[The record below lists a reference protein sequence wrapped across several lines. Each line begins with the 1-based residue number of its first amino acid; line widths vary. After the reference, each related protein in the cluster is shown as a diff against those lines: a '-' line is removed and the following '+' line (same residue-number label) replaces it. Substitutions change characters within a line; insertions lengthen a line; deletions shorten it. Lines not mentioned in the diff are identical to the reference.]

1 MSIIQSGHR
10 LTFTDVDATYD
21 KLPAGNYML
30 KRDPR
35 SGEFYLVQK
44 EDFVMPKKVYGD
56 HSIVDRWLKSW
67 KHNSNKNLGILL
79 TGLKGTGKTI
89 TAQKFCMDSNMPV
102 IIVGE
107 PFDGSEFVDFLTNPK
122 LGECIIFIDEFE
134 KVYNR
139 DNQYDMLSLMDGNYT
154 TRLVFLLTVNEERI
168 NEYLVNRLNRIK
180 YRKAYGD
187 LEFDLVDEVIDDMLI
202 NKEHRESIHLF
213 FEKVNM
219 RTFDLL
225 TNLIKEMNLFG
236 EDAIACG
243 RHLNLKAEA
252 KYYNVVEIFDG
263 QEFECYPTNWIP
275 GSSLEISRKNVDHVE
290 LTRPEKKSKKL
301 GKSISAVERLLS
313 ESSDQPTPQEDVKLV
328 LPGYWDCQLD
338 DHEYEIVER
347 KGRIIL
353 VQPTEFPLVQY
364 RLKEVGTKAS
374 LVF

>member
-56 HSIVDRWLKSW
+56 HSIVDRWLESW

-89 TAQKFCMDSNMPV
+89 TAQKFCMDSQLPV

-107 PFDGSEFVDFLTNPK
+107 PYEGSEFVDFLTNPK
-122 LGECIIFIDEFE
+122 LGQCIIFIDEFE

-139 DNQYDMLSLMDGNYT
+139 DNQYDMLSLMDGNYS
-154 TRLVFLLTVNEERI
+154 TRLIFLLTVNEERI
-168 NEYLVNRLNRIK
+168 NEYLINRLNRIK

-187 LEFDLVDEVIDDMLI
+187 LEFELVDEVIDDMLI
-202 NKEHRESIHLF
+202 NKDHRESIHQF

-225 TNLIKEMNLFG
+225 TNLIKEMNLFN

-243 RHLNLKAEA
+243 RHLNLKAES
-252 KYYNVVEIFDG
+252 KYYNVVEVLDG
-263 QEFECYPTNWIP
+263 HEFECYPTSWVP
-275 GSSLEISRKNVDHVE
+275 GNDIEISRKAVDHVE
-290 LTRPEKKSKKL
+290 ATRPEKKSKKL
-301 GKSISAVERLLS
+301 NEKQSVVERLLNS
-313 ESSDQPTPQEDVKLV
+313 ESPEQPSAEDPELV
-328 LPGYWDCQLD
+328 LPGYWELSLD
-338 DHEYEIVER
+338 PHEYDIVDR
-347 KGRIIL
+347 KGKTIMI
-353 VQPTEFPLVQY
+353 QPTGFPRVQY
-364 RLKEVGTKAS
+364 RLKEQGTRAS

>member
-364 RLKEVGTKAS
+364 RLKEVGAKAS

>member
-44 EDFVMPKKVYGD
+44 EDFIMPKKVYGD

-252 KYYNVVEIFDG
+252 KYYNVVEVFDG

-301 GKSISAVERLLS
+301 GKSVSAVERLLS

-364 RLKEVGTKAS
+364 RLKEVGAKAS